1 MSKDVLISVNKEH
14 LDNILDRIKTVEWR
28 KKPLPLGKH
37 YGYETK
43 NKGGCGKVTGEFE
56 IVRTVALRVS
66 AIPHEENDF
75 LARGCVPYKFLEN
88 YANGAVWLYANIIE
102 NAKRYDKPKELS
114 EFRTF
119 CRDAY
124 FNDGDCFCKDGY
136 GSCAVRDK
144 EKEYPYNEECIYFDC
159 PTYGECCEYE
169 DYAYCNCNGLKPITR
184 PPQSWCY
191 VEV

>member
-1 MSKDVLISVNKEH
+1 MAALTSVNKAH

-56 IVRTVALRVS
+56 VV
-66 AIPHEENDF
+66 ENIKVDLF
-75 LARGCVPYKFLEN
+75 DIACNDPKDLVKKGCVDWGFLDK
-88 YANGAVWLYANIIE
+88 YAGKQDCLYANIIE

-114 EFRTF
+114 EFYKPF
-119 CRDAY
+119 KY
-124 FNDGDCFCKDGY
+124 DGDGVICGTEKEISDIYEWDCETLFAKKYPNFDFKYSECKD
-136 GSCAVRDK
+136 
-144 EKEYPYNEECIYFDC
+144 C
-159 PTYGECCEYE
+159 PKAKDFYR
-169 DYAYCNCNGLKPITR
+169 LTR

-191 VEV
+191 VEELK

>member
-1 MSKDVLISVNKEH
+1 MKEVLISVNKEN
-14 LDNILDRIKTVEWR
+14 LDNILDGIKTVEWR
-28 KKPLPLGKH
+28 KKSLPLGKH

-114 EFRTF
+114 EFELACHCFNIKNVECKTNAFGEYVFQHHDNSF
-119 CRDAY
+119 CRICKYYNSD
-124 FNDGDCFCKDGY
+124 FGDC
-136 GSCAVRDK
+136 DK
-144 EKEYPYNEECIYFDC
+144 PAFQ
-159 PTYGECCEYE
+159 P
-169 DYAYCNCNGLKPITR
+169 LKR

-191 VEV
+191 IEK

>member
-1 MSKDVLISVNKEH
+1 MATLTSVNKEH
-14 LDNILDRIKTVEWR
+14 LDNILDGIKTVEWR

-56 IVRTVALRVS
+56 VVRTVALRVS

-75 LARGCVPYKFLEN
+75 LARGCVPYRFLVN
-88 YANGAVWLYANIIE
+88 YARGAVWLYANVIE

-114 EFRTF
+114 EFKSVKVIR
-119 CRDAY
+119 RYHKKEYDKYEKLSHSHRAQVAY
-124 FNDGDCFCKDGY
+124 F
-136 GSCAVRDK
+136 
-144 EKEYPYNEECIYFDC
+144 E
-159 PTYGECCEYE
+159 
-169 DYAYCNCNGLKPITR
+169 R

-191 VEV
+191 VEELK

>member
-1 MSKDVLISVNKEH
+1 MKEVLISVNKEN
-14 LDNILDRIKTVEWR
+14 LDNILDGIKTVEWR

-75 LARGCVPYKFLEN
+75 LARGCVPYKFLEH

-114 EFRTF
+114 EFITPTDCESVIAKDMLCNTCCICSYF
-119 CRDAY
+119 CT
-124 FNDGDCFCKDGY
+124 K
-136 GSCAVRDK
+136 
-144 EKEYPYNEECIYFDC
+144 
-159 PTYGECCEYE
+159 
-169 DYAYCNCNGLKPITR
+169 KPKRITR

-191 VEV
+191 VEVQK